1 MANSPEFSGLP
12 LKNNY
17 KQMKNPKYF
26 KVLVSLLIL
35 TILSAFVVRLN
46 IGLKAASAIILAL
59 FMLKFLGVAFYFMEL
74 KKAHVFWKSAVII
87 FVLLFST
94 IILVGL

>member
-1 MANSPEFSGLP
+1 
-12 LKNNY
+12 
-17 KQMKNPKYF
+17 MKNPKYF
-26 KVLVSLLIL
+26 KVLLSLLIL

-59 FMLKFLGVAFYFMEL
+59 FMLKFLGVVFYFMEL
-74 KKAHVFWKSAVII
+74 KKAHVFWKSAIII

-94 IILVGL
+94 IILVSL